1 MVFSVSSPVFSVPHQ
16 VTEIF
21 LAEEKIVT
29 AVNRSTARPE
39 VDIYMDSWI
48 SRLEEPL
55 SSDYFEDVL
64 EKLVG
69 NPVHVFNLMDRLV
82 TLLPKIVEGMTDSDQ
97 AEIAESLA
105 SLDIQ
110 PDESDVE
117 GAMQALIRVQFAY
130 Q

>member
-1 MVFSVSSPVFSVPHQ
+1 MPHQ
-16 VTEIF
+16 VAEIF
-21 LAEEKIVT
+21 LAEEKIVSV
-29 AVNRSTARPE
+29 VNRSTSRQE
-39 VDIYMDSWI
+39 VQIYMDSWS

-55 SSDYFEDVL
+55 SSDYLEDVL

-82 TLLPKIVEGMTDSDQ
+82 VLLPTIVEGMTDSDRE
-97 AEIAESLA
+97 EIDESLA
-105 SLDIQ
+105 SLTSQ

-130 Q
+130 K

>member
-1 MVFSVSSPVFSVPHQ
+1 MS
-16 VTEIF
+16 
-21 LAEEKIVT
+21 
-29 AVNRSTARPE
+29 AVNRSTSRPE

-130 Q
+130 K